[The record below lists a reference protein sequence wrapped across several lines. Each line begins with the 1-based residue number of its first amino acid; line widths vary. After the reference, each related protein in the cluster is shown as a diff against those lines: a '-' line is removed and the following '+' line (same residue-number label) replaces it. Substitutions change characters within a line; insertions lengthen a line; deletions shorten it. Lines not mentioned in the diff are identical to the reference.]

1 MRRQNKKRKRTS
13 TIVEQ
18 QKKKESWL
26 NCEKQ
31 RKRKKSMRRIKI
43 AEEETGVVAELEEK
57 TGKWRR
63 GRRNVTTNI
72 HIIKG
77 LEFYMH
83 EGAP

>member
-1 MRRQNKKRKRTS
+1 
-13 TIVEQ
+13 
-18 QKKKESWL
+18 
-26 NCEKQ
+26 
-31 RKRKKSMRRIKI
+31 MRRIKI